1 MTKNTPHTQFV
12 RFALRGVL
20 TTLEQTAKTVR
31 EAPGMELAAQD
42 IKVTA

>member
-31 EAPGMELAAQD
+31 EAPSMVELAQD